1 MTNFYIKMLV
11 AGIFMIFLIPAL
23 AKAPLLS
30 AEDLTSPPP
39 RIIRTCCSFGV
50 DLGYAIIPLAKRTDI
65 TSVQNLGPH
74 HYLGDNSENNGII
87 YTKRG
92 GFIDLGHLRD
102 CADWTAFLYTLIQSK
117 RYCESE
123 TLTIL
128 GKEGGQ
134 KSLVLEIPS
143 ELDSVKTSE
152 VAGKIAY
159 ELSLWHEIATWFG
172 VSYIPLIPERY
183 SSFSPED
190 LYSNLLGVE
199 LGIQALKSNLEYNE
213 AMTQL
218 ISNMFDSL
226 EAVNTVEETYLA
238 MEKVEN
244 IWWTREKSLPSK
256 KILLERYVDSDLFLV
271 PWLVPTM
278 ESSKPLNKLSKP
290 NNSLSDLYAIKIK
303 LNHKFP
309 LNAILPNH
317 KNRFITQNDF
327 GQFMK
332 YINEKILALNQKTAK
347 QAERKKNRKNS
358 RAESRS

>member
-1 MTNFYIKMLV
+1 ML
-11 AGIFMIFLIPAL
+11 FLIPAK

-30 AEDLTSPPP
+30 AEDLASPPP

-50 DLGYAIIPLAKRTDI
+50 DLGYAVIPLAKRTDI

-74 HYLGDNSENNGII
+74 HYLGDNIENNGIV

-102 CADWTAFLYTLIQSK
+102 CADWTAFLYALIQSK
-117 RYCESE
+117 RDCESE
-123 TLTIL
+123 TFTIL

-134 KSLVLEIPS
+134 KILALELPS
-143 ELDSVKTSE
+143 EIDSIKTIE

-172 VSYIPLIPERY
+172 VSYIPMIPERY

-199 LGIQALKSNLEYNE
+199 LGIQAIRSNLEYNE
-213 AMTQL
+213 AMTLL
-218 ISNMFDSL
+218 ISNMFGSL
-226 EAVNTVEETYLA
+226 EAVTTIEDTYLA

-256 KILLERYVDSDLFLV
+256 KILLERYVDSDLYLV
-271 PWLVPTM
+271 PWLVPKM
-278 ESSKPLNKLSKP
+278 ESSKPPYKLSKP
-290 NNSLSDLYAIKIK
+290 NNSLSDLYTIKIK

-309 LNAILPNH
+309 LNAIIPQREDRL
-317 KNRFITQNDF
+317 ITQNDF
-327 GQFMK
+327 GQFME
-332 YINEKILALNQKTAK
+332 YINEKILTLNQKTAK

-358 RAESRS
+358 KTESRS